1 MHAHTQINIPASQ
14 WGQTLERGKRDRGM
28 ADRLLRGPGFIV
40 SSFLGVKTLLP
51 DVSMETHAGFPE
63 AIDLFLGSGCPFPQ
77 GHILQTS

>member
-1 MHAHTQINIPASQ
+1 
-14 WGQTLERGKRDRGM
+14 M

-77 GHILQTS
+77 GYILQTS